1 VVVIRNDICY
11 NQFINL
17 VCEEEQANGAM
28 GTSWDLALKRLF
40 ELAAQDFVELVLP
53 EARYQRDASA
63 EFVLADIPLLREL
76 GALRA
81 DVVSACELAG
91 KPVMVHLEFQSG
103 PDARMAERLLL
114 YNVLADQRY
123 RCPVWSCVVYLR
135 RCAAPLT
142 PYQRELPNKKKVH
155 EFHFLVLKLWDMPA
169 AELLQS
175 GRWGTLPL
183 LPLTREGQRRE
194 LIVEMKRRLEQ
205 AGRYDLL
212 AIGFLIA
219 ALAGAT
225 APASERQWLKE
236 QFTMLADFI
245 QELKQTD
252 IYQMIL
258 EEGLKE
264 GREKGLKEGLK
275 EGRREGRQQERAER
289 LNELRRMLVVMVS
302 ARFPE
307 LGELAREVAAGIN
320 EPAVLT
326 ELVVSVGLIQEGEQL
341 RQRLVE
347 QTNERRRP
355 SNGEIG
361 HQEQ

>member
-1 VVVIRNDICY
+1 
-11 NQFINL
+11 
-17 VCEEEQANGAM
+17 M
-28 GTSWDLALKRLF
+28 GTTWDLALKRLF

-53 EARYQRDASA
+53 EAHYERDASS

-81 DVVSACELAG
+81 DVVSACKLAG
-91 KPVMVHLEFQSG
+91 KPVIVHLEFQSSS
-103 PDARMAERLLL
+103 DSRMAERLLL

-142 PYQRELPNKKKVH
+142 PYQRELPNKRKVH

-169 AELLQS
+169 TELLQS
-175 GRWGTLPL
+175 QRWGMLPL

-194 LIVEMKRRLEQ
+194 LIVEMRQRLEQ

-219 ALAGAT
+219 ALAWAG

-236 QFTMLADFI
+236 QFSMLADFI

-258 EEGLKE
+258 EEGLK
-264 GREKGLKEGLK
+264 
-275 EGRREGRQQERAER
+275 
-289 LNELRRMLVVMVS
+289 
-302 ARFPE
+302 
-307 LGELAREVAAGIN
+307 
-320 EPAVLT
+320 
-326 ELVVSVGLIQEGEQL
+326 
-341 RQRLVE
+341 
-347 QTNERRRP
+347 
-355 SNGEIG
+355 
-361 HQEQ
+361 

>member
-1 VVVIRNDICY
+1 
-11 NQFINL
+11 
-17 VCEEEQANGAM
+17 M
-28 GTSWDLALKRLF
+28 GTTWDLALKRLF

-53 EARYQRDASA
+53 EARYERDASS

-81 DVVSACELAG
+81 DVVSACRLAG
-91 KPVMVHLEFQSG
+91 KPVIVHLEFQSSS
-103 PDARMAERLLL
+103 DARMAERLLL

-169 AELLQS
+169 AELLQAQ
-175 GRWGTLPL
+175 RWGMLPL

-194 LIVEMKRRLEQ
+194 LIVEMRQRLER

-219 ALAGAT
+219 SLAWAG

-236 QFTMLADFI
+236 QFSMLADFI

-264 GREKGLKEGLK
+264 GREKGLQEGREKGLQEGREKGLK
-275 EGRREGRQQERAER
+275 EGRKEGRQQERAER
-289 LNELRRMLVVMVS
+289 LNELRRMLMTLVA

-307 LGELAREVAAGIN
+307 LSELAREVAAGIN
-320 EPAVLT
+320 EPATLT
-326 ELVVSVGLIQEGEQL
+326 DLVVSVGLAQDGEQL
-341 RQRLVE
+341 RLQLL
-347 QTNERRRP
+347 ERA
-355 SNGEIG
+355 NGHSRQLNG
-361 HQEQ
+361 GTSHQEH

>member
-1 VVVIRNDICY
+1 
-11 NQFINL
+11 
-17 VCEEEQANGAM
+17 M
-28 GTSWDLALKRLF
+28 GSSWDLALKRLF

-53 EARYQRDASA
+53 EARYQRDVSG
-63 EFVLADIPLLREL
+63 EFVLADIPLFKEL

-81 DVVSACELAG
+81 DVISACELTG
-91 KPVMVHLEFQSG
+91 QPVMVHFEFQSG

-169 AELLQS
+169 ADLLQS
-175 GRWGTLPL
+175 ARWGMLPL

-205 AGRYDLL
+205 ARRYDLL

-219 ALAGAT
+219 ALAWAG

-264 GREKGLKEGLK
+264 GREKG
-275 EGRREGRQQERAER
+275 
-289 LNELRRMLVVMVS
+289 
-302 ARFPE
+302 
-307 LGELAREVAAGIN
+307 
-320 EPAVLT
+320 
-326 ELVVSVGLIQEGEQL
+326 
-341 RQRLVE
+341 
-347 QTNERRRP
+347 
-355 SNGEIG
+355 
-361 HQEQ
+361 